1 MSDGGTLGELPN
13 VGHGGDDVRD
23 KGRVDGDSKSTEATV
38 EDSSGISTDV
48 HTVSGEPGRK
58 RIRLEASNQ
67 GLITDFAGVAKP
79 GTESEQRRCVRIF
92 NELQGSSGYYLSDVI
107 ECVDDEQ
114 AESLAEYLRR
124 GTESYKRGLLL
135 VCVDG
140 KTVQIVHD
148 CSLSNNSCRCAW
160 FKKAETLYGLRRRGR
175 SLRRRPLCNKLQVSD
190 IENILKYFTKGKR
203 RTYHFKIGGR
213 VERVPDEASTMALEG
228 LEGQQGLEGQGES
241 STQDDDS
248 ELRRELFETA
258 DERAGRYRRGSEA
271 VSEKRRSKKGN
282 QQVRRM
288 EAIVTMCKN
297 YPMSPVEAIVNHP
310 MWLKHEDLKF
320 LGADNKDVTNAFNNW
335 TKQLCTWTLEDF
347 NVLYS
352 DEECKPIFGAGYGNV
367 DSYYFDVPT
376 SVNVLNELLKYQM
389 GDEEYCHAFM
399 AVLYDIVERK
409 VPKMNTLLIKS
420 PPSSGKNYFFDCIKD
435 YFLNVGHLCRANR
448 HNNFAFQ
455 DAEGRRMILWN
466 EPNYSPE
473 FVECLKEL
481 LGGDSTN
488 VSVKHKAEAP
498 VYRTPIIMLTNNN
511 LSIINDPAFKDRVK
525 VYHWKS
531 APYLADYDKKP
542 HPLATY
548 ELFKMYN
555 LVA

>member
-1 MSDGGTLGELPN
+1 MSNDGTPGELSD
-13 VGHGGDDVRD
+13 VGHGGDDVQD
-23 KGRVDGDSKSTEATV
+23 EGCGGGDSQSTEAVV
-38 EDSSGISTDV
+38 EDSPGVSADV
-48 HTVSGEPGRK
+48 HTVSGEPRPK
-58 RIRLEASNQ
+58 RQRLEDGNQ
-67 GLITDFAGVAKP
+67 RSIKDFASVAKP
-79 GTESEQRRCVRIF
+79 GAESEQRRCARIF

-114 AESLAEYLRR
+114 AASLADYLRR
-124 GTESYKRGLLL
+124 GTETYKRGLLL
-135 VCVDG
+135 VCIDS

-148 CSLSNNSCRCAW
+148 CSLSNNSCRCTW

-175 SLRRRPLCNKLQVSD
+175 SFRRRPLCNKLQISD

-203 RTYHFKIGGR
+203 RTQHIKIGGR
-213 VERVPDEASTMALEG
+213 VERVPNEDSTMALKG
-228 LEGQQGLEGQGES
+228 LEGVQGLEGQGEQ
-241 STQDDDS
+241 STQDTDY

-258 DERAGRYRRGSEA
+258 DERAGRYRRGTEA
-271 VSEKRRSKKGN
+271 VSEKRRSKKGS

-288 EAIVTMCKN
+288 EAIVNLCKN
-297 YPMSPVEAIVNHP
+297 HPMSPVEAIVSHP
-310 MWLKHEDLKF
+310 KWLKHEDLKF
-320 LGADNKDVTNAFNNW
+320 LGADNKDVSNAFNNW

-352 DEECKPIFGAGYGNV
+352 DEECQPIFGAGYGNA
-367 DSYYFDVPT
+367 DSYYFDVET
-376 SVNVLNELLKYQM
+376 SVNVLNELLKFQM

-399 AVLYDIVERK
+399 STLYDIVERK

-435 YFLNVGHLCRANR
+435 YFLNVGHLCRANK

-455 DAEGRRMILWN
+455 DAEGRRLILWN

-473 FVECLKEL
+473 FVESLKEL

-498 VYRTPIIMLTNNN
+498 VYRTPIIMLTNSH

-525 VYHWKS
+525 VYYWKK
-531 APYLADYDKKP
+531 AQYLADYDKKP

-548 ELFKMYN
+548 KLFKMYN
-555 LVA
+555 LVE

>member
-1 MSDGGTLGELPN
+1 MSDGGTPGELSD
-13 VGHGGDDVRD
+13 VGLGGDDVH
-23 KGRVDGDSKSTEATV
+23 GEGCASEDSQSTGTTV
-38 EDSSGISTDV
+38 EESSGVSTDV
-48 HTVSGEPGRK
+48 HTVSGEPRRK
-58 RIRLEASNQ
+58 RLRLERSDQ
-67 GLITDFAGVAKP
+67 ELITDFTSVAKS
-79 GTESEQRRCVRIF
+79 GAESEQRRCVRIF
-92 NELQGSSGYYLSDVI
+92 NQLQSSTGYYLSDVI

-114 AESLAEYLRR
+114 AKSLADYLRR

-135 VCVDG
+135 VCIDG
-140 KTVQIVHD
+140 KTIQIVHD
-148 CSLSNNSCRCAW
+148 CSYSNNSCRCTW
-160 FKKAETLYGLRRRGR
+160 FKKAETLYGLGRRGR
-175 SLRRRPLCNKLQVSD
+175 PVGRRPLCNQLKIPDL
-190 IENILKYFTKGKR
+190 ENILQYFTKGER
-203 RTYHFKIGGR
+203 RTHYIKIGGR
-213 VERVPDEASTMALEG
+213 VERVPNEASTMALKG
-228 LEGQQGLEGQGES
+228 FKGQPGLEGQGEQ
-241 STQDDDS
+241 STQDDDF

-271 VSEKRRSKKGN
+271 VSEKRRGKKGG
-282 QQVRRM
+282 QQIRRM
-288 EAIVTMCKN
+288 ETIVNLCKN

-310 MWLKHEDLKF
+310 KWLKDDELKF

-335 TKQLCTWTLEDF
+335 TKQLCTWTMEDY

-352 DEECKPIFGAGYGNV
+352 DEECHPIFGAGYGNI
-367 DSYYFDVPT
+367 DSYYYDVPT
-376 SVNVLNELLKYQM
+376 SVNVLNELIKYQM

-399 AVLYDIVERK
+399 SVLYDIIERK

-435 YFLNVGHLCRANR
+435 YFLNVGHLCRANK

-455 DAEGRRMILWN
+455 DAEGRRLILWN
-466 EPNYSPE
+466 EPNYSPD

-525 VYHWKS
+525 VYHWKR

-542 HPLATY
+542 NPLATY
-548 ELFKMYN
+548 ELFKLYN